1 MDSSG
6 NTPIIWLQS
15 DTVDLTS
22 PQTPRS
28 SLDGGMLS
36 NKQNHRW
43 ILSMSVMKLSMR
55 VCMWLC
61 WRWR

>member
-1 MDSSG
+1 MDYSG

-28 SLDGGMLS
+28 SSDGGALS
-36 NKQNHRW
+36 NERNRHRFF
-43 ILSMSVMKLSMR
+43 VP
-55 VCMWLC
+55 
-61 WRWR
+61 